1 MISFK
6 DVLTGRGGLVPGI
19 STPSLITTSVAT
31 QCKMPLPSENFFKLE
46 SNIRS
51 LYTRHKVQDSA
62 PATDGVAQVEV
73 SKLLE

>member
-1 MISFK
+1 MIGFK
-6 DVLTGRGGLVPGI
+6 DVLTGRGGLVLGI

-31 QCKMPLPSENFFKLE
+31 QCKTPLPSESYSKPE
-46 SNIRS
+46 SDIRR
-51 LYTRHKVQDSA
+51 LLTGYEVQDSA